1 MAQSRGAARGVPP
14 PLASAFTGSFQ
25 VLLGLVAGMSLQESQ
40 GHSAESLGSQ
50 RQPPADEGDRRGG
63 PPSKQ
68 EGDSME
74 RREAASES
82 QEKAPAWVDAVEG
95 PGEEADE
102 PREGLTPDLG
112 QQGAKEGL
120 RQGVTTP
127 KVTRPDTQP
136 QLPGLFHLALPLPPP
151 SLLSSDPR
159 PLLSHQWDLVCDI
172 QALKPM
178 EPSIYL
184 AGNLVGAAVCGQVS
198 DR

>member
-74 RREAASES
+74 RREVASES

-102 PREGLTPDLG
+102 PRRGPDPG
-112 QQGAKEGL
+112 PGTTGSQG
-120 RQGVTTP
+120 
-127 KVTRPDTQP
+127 
-136 QLPGLFHLALPLPPP
+136 
-151 SLLSSDPR
+151 
-159 PLLSHQWDLVCDI
+159 
-172 QALKPM
+172 
-178 EPSIYL
+178 
-184 AGNLVGAAVCGQVS
+184 GA
-198 DR
+198 

>member
-1 MAQSRGAARGVPP
+1 
-14 PLASAFTGSFQ
+14 
-25 VLLGLVAGMSLQESQ
+25 
-40 GHSAESLGSQ
+40 
-50 RQPPADEGDRRGG
+50 
-63 PPSKQ
+63 
-68 EGDSME
+68 ME